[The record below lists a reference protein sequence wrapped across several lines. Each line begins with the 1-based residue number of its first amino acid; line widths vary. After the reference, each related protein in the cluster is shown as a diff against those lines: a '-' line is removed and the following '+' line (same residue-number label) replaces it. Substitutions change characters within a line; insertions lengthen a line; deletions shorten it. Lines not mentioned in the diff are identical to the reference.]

1 MLKERKIG
9 TSKQKLISK
18 ITYYPAFQNVNN
30 TLQKLKL
37 LLVVDRDHK
46 KVFPDAHAVGS
57 DCALNIA

>member
-1 MLKERKIG
+1 MKERKIG
-9 TSKQKLISK
+9 TSKQKLIFK

-30 TLQKLKL
+30 ILQKLKL

-57 DCALNIA
+57 DCALNIV